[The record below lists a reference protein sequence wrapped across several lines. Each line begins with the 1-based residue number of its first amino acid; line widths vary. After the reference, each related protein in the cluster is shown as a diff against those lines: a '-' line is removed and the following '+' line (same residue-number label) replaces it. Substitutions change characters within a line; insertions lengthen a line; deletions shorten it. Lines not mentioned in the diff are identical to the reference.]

1 MQLQGDTVV
10 LNLDQIVA
18 NVAGRIGVGE
28 DAVASVQERVEP
40 VVIIQADELE
50 TVQNIVAAIKVL
62 SFWPFILGLALWAGA
77 VYLARGRRRETIR
90 ALALSLILIGIVLL
104 AVRRIVG
111 NRVIDSLVEAESVK
125 AAAQD
130 VWAIFSSLLAE
141 SAVAGVVVGIVALVA
156 VWLAG
161 PSRRA
166 TAVRHWLAPT
176 FRDRAALVHG
186 ILAAVI
192 LLLLVWGPLGTPRR
206 LISLVVLTALA
217 FAGLE
222 VLRRQ
227 TVREF
232 PDAVPG
238 DAMSLRAAFSRTPAT
253 ASAGPALSSP
263 TRRWIASSALRRFDR
278 GALTDE
284 EYEAE
289 GTLLLT

>member
-28 DAVASVQERVEP
+28 DAVATVQERVEP

-130 VWAIFSSLLAE
+130 VWAIFSAS
-141 SAVAGVVVGIVALVA
+141 S
-156 VWLAG
+156 
-161 PSRRA
+161 PSRPWQGLWSASSRSWPSGWPARA
-166 TAVRHWLAPT
+166 GARPQFGTGWHRLSETARPSSM
-176 FRDRAALVHG
+176 G
-186 ILAAVI
+186 SLAAVI

-238 DAMSLRAAFSRTPAT
+238 DAMSLRAAFSRTPTT
-253 ASAGPALSSP
+253 ASAAPALSSP
-263 TRRWIASSALRRFDR
+263 TRRWIASSALRRFTTAAPSR
-278 GALTDE
+278 TRN
-284 EYEAE
+284 
-289 GTLLLT
+289 TRRRRRSF